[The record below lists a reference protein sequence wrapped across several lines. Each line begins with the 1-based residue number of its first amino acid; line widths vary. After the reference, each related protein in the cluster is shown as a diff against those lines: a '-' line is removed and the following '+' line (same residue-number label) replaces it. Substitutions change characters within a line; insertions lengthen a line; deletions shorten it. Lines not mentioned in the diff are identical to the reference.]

1 MVGQRWYV
9 ARVTPKNEFKA
20 SKEFQS
26 QGLEVYLPTYRSD
39 DSGSG
44 DSVLPLFPGYLFVC
58 LPKDLDDIPTF
69 RSSHRILGF
78 LKFDHEM
85 AWLSEE
91 EIFELV
97 EYCEGHEG
105 EVVWNRF
112 RAGQRVLVRTNGW
125 EVAAEVVGEPKSP
138 GNRVRVLVEF
148 MGRMVPTLVPWANLS
163 TVQQDLAPFMGSDRK
178 LPRRTRGRK
187 RWIKPLVIES
197 L

>member
-20 SKEFQS
+20 STEFQS

-44 DSVLPLFPGYLFVC
+44 DSVLPLFPGYLFVH
-58 LPKDLDDIPTF
+58 LPKDLYDIFAF
-69 RSSHRILGF
+69 RSSGRIIGF

-91 EIFELV
+91 EILELI
-97 EYCEGHEG
+97 EYCEGNEG
-105 EVVWNRF
+105 EGVWNRF
-112 RAGQRVLVRTNGW
+112 RTGQRVLVRTNGW
-125 EVAAEVVGEPKSP
+125 EVAAEVVGEPKAP
-138 GNRVRVLVEF
+138 GNRVRVIVEF

-163 TVQQDLAPFMGSDRK
+163 TVQQDVSPFIGSDKK
-178 LPRRTRGRK
+178 LPRRTRGHK
-187 RWIKPLVIES
+187 RWIKSFVTENL
-197 L
+197 